1 MKQNQLCF
9 HHSREQIGCM
19 KQSMGKE
26 GGWASS
32 PADPIFTPST
42 QNQGPEFQPPPLGL
56 LPDVEG
62 PQGSAAGVGPTLKYT
77 HPPTHPPPREQRG
90 ETQARYSSQSGC
102 SWGLVTA
109 LSTQR
114 MKLRPRKGQ

>member
-42 QNQGPEFQPPPLGL
+42 QNQGPKFQPPPLGL

-62 PQGSAAGVGPTLKYT
+62 PQTLLQVWGPPSSTLT
-77 HPPTHPPPREQRG
+77 PPPTHPRESSG
-90 ETQARYSSQSGC
+90 ERHRH
-102 SWGLVTA
+102 VTA
-109 LSTQR
+109 HKAAAPGAS
-114 MKLRPRKGQ
+114 